1 MHTAPRGPLKLEIT
15 PVVTVIYMSVS
26 SFPEQCQAARVQ
38 IRRSRRGDG
47 RAVRKEGP

>member
-1 MHTAPRGPLKLEIT
+1 MHTALRGPLKLEIT

-38 IRRSRRGDG
+38 IRSRRGDG